1 MRAHD
6 LLQVR
11 IYTARSNVSERN
23 DTKNLENETILSPI
37 PARQT
42 RSNNKTI
49 IFVVQT
55 YKRAAWPSKQMSD
68 FKKHRLSD
76 QDSAMSN
83 DS

>member
-55 YKRAAWPSKQMSD
+55 YKRAARPSKQMSD

-76 QDSAMSN
+76 QDSAKS
-83 DS
+83 DES